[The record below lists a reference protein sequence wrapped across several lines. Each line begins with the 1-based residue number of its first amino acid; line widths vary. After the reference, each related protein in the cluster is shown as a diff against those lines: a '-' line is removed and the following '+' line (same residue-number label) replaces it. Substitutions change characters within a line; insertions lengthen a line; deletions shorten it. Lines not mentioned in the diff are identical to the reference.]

1 MSEEFIVI
9 HTEWGRHWSGGTQQ
23 VALLLEG
30 LAQRGVNNYLVCQES
45 SMLAER
51 MQGKVPLKTFD
62 LRGEGDLRTWWN
74 FFRWLKVFR
83 ERQSALDHILL
94 VHVHSRRGAL
104 PTLFIARKLNL
115 PTVLHWRVAAP
126 VRFPLKFVDA
136 VIAVSDAAA
145 QQVLKSGLPT
155 EKVAVVRSCID
166 TKFFEPTDGA
176 REQMREHLEIK
187 SDEFVIA
194 AVGRLVKGK
203 GYDVLLR
210 ALSQIPTSNRP
221 ILLLAGDGSER
232 QQLENL
238 STELGIS
245 ERARFLGFQTD
256 VRPILWAADVFIH
269 VPTNFPEGTPNAILE
284 AMASGLPVIASKVG
298 GIPEVVRDNETG
310 LIVPPNDQEALAE
323 AIKKLQQDKP
333 LREQFGKRA
342 QAWVQEHHD
351 TRQLP
356 ERVLKV
362 YNQISHYQLGCSG
375 L

>member
-51 MQGKVPLKTFD
+51 MQGKAPLKTFN

-145 QQVLKSGLPT
+145 RQVLKSGLPT

-166 TKFFEPTDGA
+166 TKFFEPTDEA
-176 REQMREHLEIK
+176 REQMREHLGIK
-187 SDEFVIA
+187 NDEFVIA

-210 ALSQIPTSNRP
+210 ALSQLPPSNRP
-221 ILLLAGDGSER
+221 LLLLAGDGSER
-232 QQLENL
+232 QQLEKL

-245 ERARFLGFQTD
+245 EQVRFLGFQTD
-256 VRPILWAADVFIH
+256 VRPILWAADVFVH

-310 LIVPPNDQEALAE
+310 LIVPPNDREALAE
-323 AIKKLQQDKP
+323 AIKKLQQDKL
-333 LREQFGKRA
+333 LREQLGKQA

-351 TRQLP
+351 TCQLP

-362 YNQISHYQLGCSG
+362 YNQIIAEKV
-375 L
+375 